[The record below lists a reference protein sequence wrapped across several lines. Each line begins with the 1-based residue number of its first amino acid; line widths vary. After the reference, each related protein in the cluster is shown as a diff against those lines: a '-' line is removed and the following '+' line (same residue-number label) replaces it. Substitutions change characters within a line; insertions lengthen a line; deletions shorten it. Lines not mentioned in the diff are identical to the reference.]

1 MMKIRDLL
9 ADQKYQQKK
18 VLEKILCHHTAWT
31 KEELVRRYDDE
42 ISAEIVGKIQ
52 RDYDLYVKEDK
63 PLEYI
68 F

>member
-1 MMKIRDLL
+1 MKIRDLL

-18 VLEKILCHHTAWT
+18 VLEKILCHHTGLT
-31 KEELVRRYDDE
+31 KEKLIVNYDTE
-42 ISAEIVGKIQ
+42 IDSDTLAKIDA
-52 RDYDLYVKEDK
+52 DYEQYTKHDK